1 MDAGLRAQDVAARRM
16 DTGSTAYAASP
27 IPPLVEES
35 DAVDTE
41 LAALARSISAA
52 RRKLGTHLEASL
64 FANPG
69 LDIML
74 FLFAEGLHGATVTTN
89 ACCAAAGTPPPASKS
104 AHAASRAAGAAL
116 SIDRVIRRPLVLKWY
131 CRQGLGRGSPQGKPP
146 RARNAPGS
154 SRVPPPSR
162 KHKANWSWGRAYRTL
177 KRDRHDM
184 EPFVLS
190 LSKHR

>member
-41 LAALARSISAA
+41 LAALARSIAAA

-89 ACCAAAGTPPPASKS
+89 ACCAAAGVPRTT
-104 AHAASRAAGAAL
+104 AL
-116 SIDRVIRRPLVLKWY
+116 RWIKLLQDRGLVLGSDDLSD
-131 CRQGLGRGSPQGKPP
+131 RRVTMLALTTAGRSTIHNWLSEITALPLRPADSPT
-146 RARNAPGS
+146 S
-154 SRVPPPSR
+154 
-162 KHKANWSWGRAYRTL
+162 
-177 KRDRHDM
+177 
-184 EPFVLS
+184 
-190 LSKHR
+190 